1 MRFALLSATAVCG
14 VASAILAAAPASA
27 QTMQE
32 SLAFTYNNNPTLL
45 AARAQLRAV
54 DEGVPQALA
63 GWRPTVVMAGNA
75 GAADVR
81 TRSQQQVFRPDGSFF
96 WRDPA
101 GQLSNGVI
109 GPIPNTIR
117 QERTSASAT
126 VTLTQPIYRG
136 GRTVAQTRQA
146 ENTVLAQRA
155 RLLAV
160 EQQVLGDAVQAYI
173 GVIQNGELL
182 RLNINNEQV
191 LVRQLQATNERFRVG
206 EITRTDVAQ
215 AESRLAGARATRTN
229 SEGTLQIAR
238 ATFER
243 VVGAAP
249 QRLTNPQPLAVPI
262 RSAAEAQAVAIA
274 NNPNVVSALFNAAS
288 ARDNIDVQMSVLLP
302 QVSANA
308 QAFRQ
313 DNQVSPHTRQTGGQ
327 ATINLS
333 VPIFQGGAEHS
344 AVRQARQQ
352 AQQNIT
358 LVDEQRRL
366 AAQNASQ
373 SWENLRSNRSQV
385 DSVRAQIRAAEI
397 ALDGVQREAIVGS
410 RTTLDVLN
418 AEQELLNARTSLV
431 NALASVVT
439 GSYALAAS
447 IGRLTAQDLGLP
459 VELYDM
465 RAYYNA
471 VRNRWV
477 GLGDYSTVAVRR

>member
-1 MRFALLSATAVCG
+1 MRFVLLSATAAG
-14 VASAILAAAPASA
+14 LFTAGHFAAAPASA
-27 QTMQE
+27 QTMQQA
-32 SLAFTYNNNPTLL
+32 LAATYNNNPTLL

-63 GWRPTVVMAGNA
+63 GWRPTVVMAGSA

-81 TRSQQQVFRPDGSFF
+81 TRSQTQFFRPDGSFF
-96 WRDPA
+96 FRDPV
-101 GQLSNGVI
+101 GPLTNGTQ
-109 GPIPNTIR
+109 GPIPSTIR
-117 QERTSASAT
+117 QERTPASAT
-126 VTLTQPIYRG
+126 MTLTQPIYRG

-173 GVIQNGELL
+173 GMIQNSELL

-191 LVRQLQATNERFRVG
+191 LTRQLQATNERFRVG

-243 VVGAAP
+243 VIGAAP
-249 QRLTNPQPLAVPI
+249 QRLTNPQPLNVPI

-274 NNPNVVSALFNAAS
+274 NNPNVVAALFAAAS

-302 QVSANA
+302 QISANA

-313 DNQVSPHTRQTGGQ
+313 DNQTTAHTRQTGGQ

-333 VPIFQGGAEHS
+333 VPLFQGGAEHS

-352 AQQNIT
+352 AQQTIT
-358 LVDEQRRL
+358 QVDEQRRL

-373 SWENLRSNRSQV
+373 SWETLRSNRSQV
-385 DSVRAQIRAAEI
+385 DSVRAQIRAQEI

-431 NALASVVT
+431 NALSSVIT

-459 VELYDM
+459 VEVYDM
-465 RAYYNA
+465 TAYYNA

-477 GLGDYSTVAVRR
+477 GIGDYSTAAVRR